1 MFGSVAAAQQRYVV
15 DEAGQPHSQRKSQHQ
30 GLTKMQPSNAKN
42 CAPRSYVYVRG
53 HGRRSCSVIVQRWT
67 AQQQPHCAGSR
78 PRPASPTRGATRVGP
93 SVGHGE
99 KGERSRRMPDAVYLA
114 ICAVG

>member
-53 HGRRSCSVIVQRWT
+53 HGRRSCSVIVQLD
-67 AQQQPHCAGSR
+67 GSAAAALR
-78 PRPASPTRGATRVGP
+78 RLPPPASVAYA
-93 SVGHGE
+93 
-99 KGERSRRMPDAVYLA
+99 RRH
-114 ICAVG
+114 